1 MTQTIER
8 HQMWTES
15 VNSMAPQASSAIMT
29 NNLAVTFTVFA
40 AGITAGIGTL
50 YMIIWNGV
58 LLGVISTAC
67 HQAHMSIKLWNFVA
81 AHGSLELPAIII
93 AGGAGL
99 RLAYGLLFP
108 GIYSRRHSLAVAGS
122 ESVRL
127 VSGVVPMLAIA
138 GVLEGF
144 LSPSSAPVWL
154 KFVTAFLLFTLLL
167 LWLWSTPGPRSA

>member
-1 MTQTIER
+1 
-8 HQMWTES
+8 
-15 VNSMAPQASSAIMT
+15 
-29 NNLAVTFTVFA
+29 
-40 AGITAGIGTL
+40 
-50 YMIIWNGV
+50 
-58 LLGVISTAC
+58 VISTAC
-67 HQAHMSIKLWNFVA
+67 HQAHMSLKLWSFVA

-108 GIYSRRHSLAVAGS
+108 GVYSRRHSLAVAGS

-127 VSGVVPMLAIA
+127 VSGVVPLLAVA

-154 KFVTAFLLFTLLL
+154 KFVTGILLFALLL
-167 LWLWSTPGPRSA
+167 IWLWSAPSGRSA

>member
-1 MTQTIER
+1 M
-8 HQMWTES
+8 S
-15 VNSMAPQASSAIMT
+15 V
-29 NNLAVTFTVFA
+29 
-40 AGITAGIGTL
+40 
-50 YMIIWNGV
+50 
-58 LLGVISTAC
+58 
-67 HQAHMSIKLWNFVA
+67 KLWSFVA

-127 VSGVVPMLAIA
+127 VSGVVPMLAVA

-144 LSPSSAPVWL
+144 LSPSAALVWL
-154 KFVTAFLLFTLLL
+154 KFVTGSLLFTLLL
-167 LWLWSTPGPRSA
+167 IWLWSRPSKQVTISH